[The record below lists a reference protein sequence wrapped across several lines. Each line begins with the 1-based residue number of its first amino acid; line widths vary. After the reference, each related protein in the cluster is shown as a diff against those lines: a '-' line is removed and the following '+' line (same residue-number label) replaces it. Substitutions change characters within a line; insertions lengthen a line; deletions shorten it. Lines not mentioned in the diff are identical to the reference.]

1 MPANRIDTHFH
12 MIPPFWT
19 DALVKK
25 MGKPTW
31 GVPDWSFESAIAVT
45 DRLETST
52 AIISLATPS
61 VSVWEGQEQLD
72 LTKKVNDFGLDLVAR
87 ANGRLGYF
95 ATVPMPNVE
104 NTVKEITRAYEDY
117 HADGVILISSYKG
130 VYLGDK
136 IFDPVW
142 AELNKRKAVIFIHP
156 GIPELKP
163 LEGVPQPTV
172 DFPMDSTRCAL
183 SLVTGG
189 VMERYPDVKII
200 LSHAG
205 GFLPYAARRFAVLL
219 HDYTMK
225 NKSEQ
230 DIVKLLKLFYF
241 DTALS
246 SPDGLPSLMNFAAP
260 GHVIFGSDNPYIS
273 SDQQAMFTR
282 DQDEWKGFT
291 GDQLH
296 QVNRLNAEALFP
308 RLKGKG

>member
-1 MPANRIDTHFH
+1 MVNRIDTHFH
-12 MIPPFWT
+12 MLPQFWT
-19 DALVKK
+19 DALIKK
-25 MGKPTW
+25 TGKPMW
-31 GVPDWSFESAIAVT
+31 GVPDWSLESALAIM
-45 DRLETST
+45 DRLETGT

-72 LTKKVNDFGLDLVAR
+72 ITKQVNDFGLELVSK

-95 ATVPMPNVE
+95 ATLPMPNVE
-104 NTVKEITRAYEDY
+104 HSVAEIARAYETY
-117 HADGVILISSYKG
+117 KADGVILISSYKG

-189 VMERYPDVKII
+189 VMEKYPDVKII

-205 GFLPYAARRFAVLL
+205 GFLPYAALRFAVLL
-219 HDYTMK
+219 HDYTLK
-225 NKSEQ
+225 QTSVA
-230 DIVKLLKLFYF
+230 DIQKLLKLFYF

-246 SPDGLPSLMNFAAP
+246 SPDGLPSLMSFAAP
-260 GHVIFGSDNPYIS
+260 GHVIFGSDNPYIDG
-273 SDQQAMFTR
+273 DQQALFTKEQ
-282 DQDEWKGFT
+282 DQWKGFT
-291 GDQLH
+291 AEQLL
-296 QVNRLNAEALFP
+296 QVNRANAEALFP
-308 RLKGKG
+308 RLKGK

>member
-1 MPANRIDTHFH
+1 MVNRIDTHFH
-12 MIPPFWT
+12 MLPKFWT
-19 DALVKK
+19 DALIKK
-25 MGKPTW
+25 VGKPMW
-31 GVPDWSFESAIAVT
+31 GVPDWSYDEAIAVI
-45 DRLETST
+45 DRLETGT
-52 AIISLATPS
+52 GIISLATPS

-72 LTKKVNDFGLDLVAR
+72 LTKQVNDFGLELVAK

-104 NTVKEITRAYEDY
+104 NTVAEITRAYDDY
-117 HADGVILISSYKG
+117 KADGIILISSYKG

-136 IFDPVW
+136 TFDPVW

-183 SLVTGG
+183 SLITGG

-205 GFLPYAARRFAVLL
+205 GFLPYAALRFSVLL

-225 NKSEQ
+225 QKSVEEIQ
-230 DIVKLLKLFYF
+230 KLLKLFYF

-246 SPDGLPSLMNFAAP
+246 SPDGLPSLMSFAAP

-273 SDQQAMFTR
+273 NDQQALFTKEQ
-282 DQDEWKGFT
+282 DQWAGFKADEL
-291 GDQLH
+291 QR
-296 QVNRLNAEALFP
+296 VNRTNAETLFP
-308 RLKGKG
+308 RLKGK